1 MITIKTYST
10 RTEADLAKIAL
21 DAAEIPSVIIGVG
34 TALEGGIAG
43 VKLQVPEDYVAA
55 AAEILED
62 S

>member
-1 MITIKTYST
+1 MITIKTYPT

-21 DAAEIPSVIIGVG
+21 DAADIPSVITGVG

-43 VKLQVPEDYVAA
+43 VKLQVPEDYVESAV
-55 AAEILED
+55 EILED